1 MSAEIAI
8 IGMSAQIVAVLS
20 VGIALGLFIWRSTDR
35 LDRRIDALALDF
47 SGMRGEVSEVRGEV
61 SELRGAFSVLS
72 REVSE
77 LRGEVAEL
85 RGDLSGL
92 SREVS
97 ELRGEIHGR
106 FGAEPLAE
114 RP

>member
-35 LDRRIDALALDF
+35 LDCRIDALALDF
-47 SGMRGEVSEVRGEV
+47 TGLRSEVSQ
-61 SELRGAFSVLS
+61 LRGG
-72 REVSE
+72 VSE
-77 LRGEVAEL
+77 LRGELSGLSREVSKLGSEVADL
-85 RGDLSGL
+85 RSDLSGL

-97 ELRGEIHGR
+97 ELRGEFHGR
-106 FGAEPLAE
+106 FGVEVAAEQP
-114 RP
+114 

>member
-1 MSAEIAI
+1 MSARIAI
-8 IGMSAQIVAVLS
+8 IGMSAQIVAVVS

-35 LDRRIDALALDF
+35 LDRRMVALAGDF
-47 SGMRGEVSEVRGEV
+47 SGLRGEVSMLHGEV

-77 LRGEVAEL
+77 LKGEVAEL
-85 RGDLSGL
+85 RGDLSAL

-97 ELRGEIHGR
+97 ELRGEFHGR
-106 FGAEPLAE
+106 FGAEPAAE

>member
-35 LDRRIDALALDF
+35 LDRRIDALTRDF
-47 SGMRGEVSEVRGEV
+47 SGLRGEVSK
-61 SELRGAFSVLS
+61 LR
-72 REVSE
+72 REVAD
-77 LRGEVAEL
+77 LRS
-85 RGDLSGL
+85 DFSGL

-97 ELRGEIHGR
+97 ELRGEFNGR
-106 FGAEPLAE
+106 FGAEPAAE
-114 RP
+114 